1 MDVVFIVKCYMIIN
15 FFKLQIKIDVVMK
28 CIVLKMCV
36 IKNIIKKIMYEK
48 VGNGFIILNR

>member
-28 CIVLKMCV
+28 CIILKMCV
-36 IKNIIKKIMYEK
+36 IKKIIKKIMYEK